1 MNFTED
7 FKNIF
12 SGLQIL
18 QNHLEVEL
26 NALNNRIGYLE
37 EKQNKDDEFF
47 KNLETLIQTRNR
59 S

>member
-1 MNFTED
+1 MNLTED
-7 FKNIF
+7 FRNIF
-12 SGLQIL
+12 NGLQAL
-18 QNHLEVEL
+18 QNHLEIEL

-47 KNLETLIQTRNR
+47 KDLEVLIQTRNR

>member
-7 FKNIF
+7 FRNIF
-12 SGLQIL
+12 NGLQAL

-26 NALNNRIGYLE
+26 NALRNRVEYLE